1 MVKIRLARTGKR
13 NDPFYRVVA
22 IDERQKTTSKNLE
35 ILGFWHPKENL
46 KEINK
51 TKIQAWVKK
60 GAIVTPAV
68 KKLLA

>member
-22 IDERQKTTSKNLE
+22 INEQQKTTGKNLE
-35 ILGFWHPKENL
+35 ILGFWHPKEKI

-51 TKIQAWVKK
+51 KNIDAWVKK
-60 GAIVTPAV
+60 GAVVSAAV